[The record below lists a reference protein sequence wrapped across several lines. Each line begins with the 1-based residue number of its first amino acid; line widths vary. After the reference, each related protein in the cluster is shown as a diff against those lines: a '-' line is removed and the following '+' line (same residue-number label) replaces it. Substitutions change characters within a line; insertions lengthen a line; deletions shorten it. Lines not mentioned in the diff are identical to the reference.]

1 MREFLERRE
10 AVLRSQ
16 IESTNARLEDIA
28 KSIEAD
34 GVVVTG
40 SRGQNVPNRLLRIES
55 ELRRDQ
61 SRAQNELEHVLV
73 RLDNEKRLEAANR
86 MTSWARQ
93 S

>member
-10 AVLRSQ
+10 ALLRSQ
-16 IESTNARLEDIA
+16 IESTNARLEEIA
-28 KSIEAD
+28 ESIEAA

-40 SRGQNVPNRLLRIES
+40 SRGQSVPNRLLRIES

-61 SRAQNELEHVLV
+61 SRALDELEQVLV
-73 RLDNEKRLEAANR
+73 RLDNEKRLQAANAI
-86 MTSWARQ
+86 TSWARQ

>member
-10 AVLRSQ
+10 ALLRSQ
-16 IESTNARLEDIA
+16 IEATNARLEQIA

-40 SRGQNVPNRLLRIES
+40 SRAQNVPNRLLRIES

-61 SRAQNELEHVLV
+61 TRALNELEQVLL
-73 RLDNEKRLEAANR
+73 RLDNEKRLEAANAI
-86 MTSWARQ
+86 TSWARQ